1 MMSQAGLPP
10 PFTYS
15 GLEEPAVTPTPAD
28 YYLWGNE
35 YRRRGDQEAAEHALR
50 DALAR
55 DPGLFD
61 ARLSL
66 AFLYRDQGRMEE
78 AARLFDVW
86 LKSRPSDALLCGQV
100 ARFLETLGDSG
111 RALAC
116 LDSAIQADPN
126 LVQAWF
132 ERGRL
137 LLALGQF
144 EEAAR
149 SLVRTLE
156 LDPDHD
162 AAHLL
167 IVQTRRFGPDD
178 PLTAF
183 LEAQAA
189 RPQVSASTQAC
200 RHFAL
205 GKVYDDL
212 GQWERALTEIEEA
225 NRIRRSMTRFP
236 KADRKAELDLRLA
249 LPPGAWAPEADSPAE
264 PLPLFIVGL
273 PRAGTTLLE
282 SLLLTHPALSSAG
295 ELDTL
300 GQLVDGC
307 RLLERWRA
315 ALDAASVPDG
325 LADMEREV
333 TECYGA
339 ALTRYRRRE
348 CRYVIDKNP
357 LNFWHAGAIRK
368 LLPGARILSVERDP
382 RDVLVSLYFQNFDH
396 PALDFSYSI
405 EDILFYLRAH
415 DLLMAY
421 WKRCLGTSLR
431 TVRYETLVG
440 EPVTVVD
447 ELLSWLGLP
456 AAGPHT
462 GPPAERVIRTASA
475 FQARQPVYS
484 HSVGRWK
491 PYARMLREHHP
502 ELASFGFDDESA

>member
-1 MMSQAGLPP
+1 MAEAGSPHS

-15 GLEEPAVTPTPAD
+15 APDEPAVIPTASD

-35 YRRRGDQEAAEHALR
+35 YRRRGDDEAAENALR
-50 DALAR
+50 GALSQ
-55 DPGLFD
+55 DPGLFE

-66 AFLYRDQGRMEE
+66 AFLYRDQGRVGD
-78 AARLFDVW
+78 AARLFDGW
-86 LKSRPSDALLCGQV
+86 LKARPTDAVLCGQV
-100 ARFLETLGDSG
+100 ARFLETLGDSE

-137 LLALGQF
+137 LLALGHF
-144 EEAAR
+144 DEAAR
-149 SLVRTLE
+149 SLGRTLE

-167 IVQTRRFGPDD
+167 IVQTRHFASSD
-178 PLTAF
+178 PLIAF
-183 LEAQAA
+183 LEAQAT
-189 RPQVSASTQAC
+189 RTPVSASTQAC
-200 RHFAL
+200 RQFAL

-212 GQWERALTEIEEA
+212 GRWEQALTAIEEG
-225 NRIRRSMTRFP
+225 NRIRRGMTRFP
-236 KADRKAELDLRLA
+236 KADRKAALELNLA
-249 LPPGAWAPEADSPAE
+249 LPPGAWAPAPGPSVE

-273 PRAGTTLLE
+273 PRAGTTLVE
-282 SLLLTHPALSSAG
+282 SLLLSHPAISSAG
-295 ELDTL
+295 ELDIL
-300 GQLVDGC
+300 ERLVEAS
-307 RLLERWRA
+307 RLVERWRA
-315 ALDAASVPDG
+315 ALDADTVPDA
-325 LADMEREV
+325 LADTEREV
-333 TECYGA
+333 IECYQA
-339 ALTRYRRRE
+339 TLARYGSSG

-368 LLPGARILSVERDP
+368 LLPGARILAVERDP

-405 EDILFYLRAH
+405 EDLLFYLRTH
-415 DLLMAY
+415 DHLMTH
-421 WKRCLGTSLR
+421 WKRCLGTTLR

-440 EPVTVVD
+440 EPATVVD

-456 AAGPHT
+456 AMGVESGH
-462 GPPAERVIRTASA
+462 PAERAIRTASA
-475 FQARQPVYS
+475 FQARQPVYQ

-491 PYARMLREHHP
+491 PYARMLRERHP
-502 ELASFGFDDESA
+502 ELASLRFADESA